1 MDLASPTQRHLTM
14 RGFGST
20 HNGSQPPYHPSN
32 GKEFSSTK
40 DKFPS
45 MGMVVAGDAHRAA
58 ASRGKSKPV
67 QDSGLDYENLSGPAQ
82 HVLRHYSLSQTGIG
96 LGLTTGLLLVYAG
109 LDFPFAKESIRALK
123 NIKLDRAFRTAA
135 LVGGGVLVAQNVGA

>member
-32 GKEFSSTK
+32 GKDFSSTK

-45 MGMVVAGDAHRAA
+45 MGMVVAGDSHRVAA
-58 ASRGKSKPV
+58 DTGAPKVS
-67 QDSGLDYENLSGPAQ
+67 QDSGLDYSTLSGPSQ
-82 HVLRHYSLSQTGIG
+82 HVLRHYSMSQAGWG

-123 NIKLDRAFRTAA
+123 NVKLDRAFRTAA